1 MTSNTN
7 IADLPGGR
15 FSVITFDQQID
26 VLLIA
31 LKVLIF
37 RYLSLFIYYFHYF
50 IIYLLVPKRN
60 DFLLKKPSY
69 PTLTLY

>member
-37 RYLSLFIYYFHYF
+37 RDLSLFTEG
-50 IIYLLVPKRN
+50 LVPKRN